1 MSLLGKLALY
11 FFPILL
17 EVAKNSRHIFH
28 KWKKKKKKNQ
38 TLKYQRLGSDKI
50 LWFLFLSHGK
60 EVGGLD
66 NDSWRIDIYYSER
79 SRPPI
84 PGSIARKPFSSTGQ
98 ALPSQQETA
107 TCCLLNLMIQCVSK
121 IVSLRSDKISNRKGK
136 YLSFEFYHLYFLMY
150 I

>member
-1 MSLLGKLALY
+1 MGK
-11 FFPILL
+11 
-17 EVAKNSRHIFH
+17 
-28 KWKKKKKKNQ
+28 
-38 TLKYQRLGSDKI
+38 RL
-50 LWFLFLSHGK
+50 
-60 EVGGLD
+60 VGWTMIHEGLTF
-66 NDSWRIDIYYSER
+66 ITVKGAGH
-79 SRPPI
+79 RPPI

-121 IVSLRSDKISNRKGK
+121 IVSLCSDKISNRKGK